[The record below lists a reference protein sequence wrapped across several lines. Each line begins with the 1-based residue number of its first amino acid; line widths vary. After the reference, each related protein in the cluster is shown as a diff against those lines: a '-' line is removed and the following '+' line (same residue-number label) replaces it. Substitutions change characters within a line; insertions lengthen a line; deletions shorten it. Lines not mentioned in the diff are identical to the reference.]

1 MCGRLCREPARLV
14 PLAVPLRGPGVSV
27 SEKCCSDYSHDVSPY
42 EYPEDEFDAR
52 NDEAHEPVGVH
63 RAPVPAWRG
72 WVSLLAVIVIVPLLA
87 WAAVTLLGRMG
98 YTAPSAQ
105 ESASSAAK
113 ELTGEETAETTEPA
127 EAAEVEEPAAA
138 EPEQAEAQTP
148 EQSADL
154 TTGVTI
160 HNGSSVNGLA
170 GRTGD
175 RLTNVGYTD
184 VHVQQG
190 VYRQSAPET
199 TTIYYASADNE
210 ATARAIGEALGIAN
224 VVESAEVAQS
234 NPVVIVL
241 RSDFTE

>member
-1 MCGRLCREPARLV
+1 MSAPRSRP
-14 PLAVPLRGPGVSV
+14 
-27 SEKCCSDYSHDVSPY
+27 SDYSHDVSPY

-52 NDEAHEPVGVH
+52 NDEAHEPIGVH
-63 RAPVPAWRG
+63 RAPVPAWRS
-72 WVSLLAVIVIVPLLA
+72 WVPLLA
-87 WAAVTLLGRMG
+87 WAAVTLLGKAG

-105 ESASSAAK
+105 GSASASATAELAGGEEATEATAAAEGEQSAAPQESAA
-113 ELTGEETAETTEPA
+113 GESEP
-127 EAAEVEEPAAA
+127 VQTEEPAAPA
-138 EPEQAEAQTP
+138 VQD
-148 EQSADL
+148 ADL

-175 RLTNVGYTD
+175 RLTNAGYTD
-184 VHVQQG
+184 VNVQQG
-190 VYRQSAPET
+190 VYRQSMPET

-210 ATARAIGEALGIAN
+210 ATARAIGEALGITN

-234 NPVVIVL
+234 NPIVIVL

>member
-1 MCGRLCREPARLV
+1 MSAPRSRP
-14 PLAVPLRGPGVSV
+14 
-27 SEKCCSDYSHDVSPY
+27 SDYSHDVSPY

-52 NDEAHEPVGVH
+52 NDEAHEPIGVH
-63 RAPVPAWRG
+63 RAPVPAWRS
-72 WVSLLAVIVIVPLLA
+72 WVPLLAVIVIVPLLA
-87 WAAVTLLGRMG
+87 WAAVTLLGKAG

-105 ESASSAAK
+105 GSASASATA
-113 ELTGEETAETTEPA
+113 ELAGGEEATEATA
-127 EAAEVEEPAAA
+127 AAEGEQTAAPQESVQTEEPAAPA
-138 EPEQAEAQTP
+138 VQD
-148 EQSADL
+148 ADL

-175 RLTNVGYTD
+175 RLANAGYTD
-184 VHVQQG
+184 VNVQQG
-190 VYRQSAPET
+190 VYRQSTPET

-210 ATARAIGEALGIAN
+210 ATARAIGEALGITN

-234 NPVVIVL
+234 NPIVIVL

>member
-1 MCGRLCREPARLV
+1 MSAPRSRP
-14 PLAVPLRGPGVSV
+14 
-27 SEKCCSDYSHDVSPY
+27 SDYSHDVSPY

-52 NDEAHEPVGVH
+52 NDEAHEPIGVH
-63 RAPVPAWRG
+63 RAPVPAWRS
-72 WVSLLAVIVIVPLLA
+72 WVPLLAVIVIVPLLA
-87 WAAVTLLGRMG
+87 WAAVTLLGKAG

-105 ESASSAAK
+105 GSASASATAELAGGEEATEATAAAEGEQTAAPQESAA
-113 ELTGEETAETTEPA
+113 GESEP
-127 EAAEVEEPAAA
+127 VQTEEPAAPA
-138 EPEQAEAQTP
+138 VQD
-148 EQSADL
+148 ADL

-175 RLTNVGYTD
+175 RLANAGYTD
-184 VHVQQG
+184 VNVQQG
-190 VYRQSAPET
+190 VYRQSTPET

-210 ATARAIGEALGIAN
+210 ATARAIGESLGITN

-234 NPVVIVL
+234 NPIVIVL

>member
-1 MCGRLCREPARLV
+1 MSAPRSRP
-14 PLAVPLRGPGVSV
+14 
-27 SEKCCSDYSHDVSPY
+27 SDYSHDVSPY

-52 NDEAHEPVGVH
+52 NDEAHEPIGVH
-63 RAPVPAWRG
+63 RAPVPAWRS
-72 WVSLLAVIVIVPLLA
+72 WVPLPAVIVIVPLLA
-87 WAAVTLLGRMG
+87 WAAVTLLGKAG

-105 ESASSAAK
+105 GSASASATAELAGGEEATEATAAAEGEQTAAPQESAA
-113 ELTGEETAETTEPA
+113 GESEP
-127 EAAEVEEPAAA
+127 VQTEEPAAPA
-138 EPEQAEAQTP
+138 VQD
-148 EQSADL
+148 ADL

-175 RLTNVGYTD
+175 RLANAGYTD
-184 VHVQQG
+184 VNVQQG
-190 VYRQSAPET
+190 VYRQSTPET

-210 ATARAIGEALGIAN
+210 ATARAIGEALGITN

-234 NPVVIVL
+234 NPIVIVL